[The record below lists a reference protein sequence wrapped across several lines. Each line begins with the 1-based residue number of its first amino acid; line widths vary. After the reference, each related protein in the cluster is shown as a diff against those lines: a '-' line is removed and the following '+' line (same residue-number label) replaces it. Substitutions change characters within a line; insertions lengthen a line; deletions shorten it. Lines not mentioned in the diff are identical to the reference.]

1 MEMNMTRGYVAK
13 RFVED
18 VCELTALALF
28 FGTMLIW
35 VSVLSF

>member
-1 MEMNMTRGYVAK
+1 MTRAYIAK

-28 FGTMLIW
+28 FSTMMVW
-35 VSVLSF
+35 VTVLSF